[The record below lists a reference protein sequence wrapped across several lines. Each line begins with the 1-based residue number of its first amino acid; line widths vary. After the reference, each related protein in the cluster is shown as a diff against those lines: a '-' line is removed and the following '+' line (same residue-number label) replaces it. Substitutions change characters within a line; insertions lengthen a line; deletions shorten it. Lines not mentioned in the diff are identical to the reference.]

1 MTRNMLNA
9 IKNSAKTC
17 MIALAGACFAFTG
30 CDSVIYDKGDCV
42 ASYNLVSFVYDY
54 NMSYADAFGSKVSR
68 VSLLA
73 FDRKSGRL
81 VKRIDADRSQLDG
94 NNRLA
99 LEVEPGSYTLLVWG
113 GDHAESFDIAAGKP
127 GESRIEDFHAYLHR
141 EDHNGVSRST
151 HDLAPLFHGMV
162 DVDLPYASPSVP
174 HYVTVPL
181 KKDTN
186 VVRVVLQQL
195 SGNPLDIDDFNF
207 VITDSNGWLN
217 HDNSLRDDE
226 VIHYDPWRLYSGSVD
241 INSDP
246 TDLPGTA
253 TPAAMPVMPDSRAVL
268 GATLAEFTTS
278 RLTTVTDPML
288 HITRKSDGRTVLKIN
303 VRDYAL
309 LVMGAHNKDMTP
321 QEYLDRQDEYNMTF
335 FLDKDYE
342 WVSSIII
349 INDWRIIRNVTPIG

>member
-1 MTRNMLNA
+1 MLNA
-9 IKNSAKTC
+9 IKNSAKAC
-17 MIALAGACFAFTG
+17 MIALAGTCFALSG

-54 NMSYADAFGSKVSR
+54 NMSYADAFGPKVSR
-68 VSLLA
+68 VSLFV
-73 FDRKSGRL
+73 FDRKSHRL
-81 VKRIDADRSQLDG
+81 VKRIDADRSQLDS
-94 NNRLA
+94 NNRLP

-113 GDHAESFDIAAGKP
+113 GDYAGSFDIAAGKP
-127 GESRIEDFHAYLHR
+127 GESTIEDFHAYLRR
-141 EDHNGVSRST
+141 EDHNGVARST
-151 HDLAPLFHGMV
+151 FDLDPLFHGMI

-174 HYVTVPL
+174 HYVSVPL

-207 VITDSNGWLN
+207 EITDSNGWLN
-217 HDNSLRDDE
+217 HDNTLRDDE

-246 TDLPGTA
+246 TDLPGNLA
-253 TPAAMPVMPDSRAVL
+253 PSAMPAMPDSRAVL

-278 RLTTVTDPML
+278 RLTTETDPIL
-288 HITRKSDGRTVLKIN
+288 HITRKSDNRTVLKIN
-303 VRDYAL
+303 VRDYAM
-309 LVMGAHNKDMTP
+309 LVMGAHNKKMTP

-335 FLDKDYE
+335 FLDKDYQ
-342 WVSSIII
+342 WVSSVVI
-349 INDWRIIRNVTPIG
+349 INDWRIIRNFTPIE